1 MTLRPSDEEG
11 QQPAVPVLA
20 GLDFQ
25 PCTFVFQKVGREPAG
40 ISTVILHML
49 VALSDLECVHDDQPH
64 LPVWPSADRPSE
76 TAAGTRWIAADDP
89 YLRLNL
95 VRREKP
101 STAGS
106 QPRHGCITT

>member
-64 LPVWPSADRPSE
+64 LVGRPSADRPSE
-76 TAAGTRWIAADDP
+76 AGAGRGWIAADDP
-89 YLRLNL
+89 ICVSTWSVEKSSQLL
-95 VRREKP
+95 VR
-101 STAGS
+101 SLGMVV
-106 QPRHGCITT
+106 